1 MGERSAPQKG
11 LVAVEI
17 VDEVAKS
24 ASGTILRRLLVERER
39 AQSAG

>member
-1 MGERSAPQKG
+1 MGERSAPQKR

-24 ASGTILRRLLVERER
+24 ASGKMLRRLRMERER
-39 AQSAG
+39 TQAAG